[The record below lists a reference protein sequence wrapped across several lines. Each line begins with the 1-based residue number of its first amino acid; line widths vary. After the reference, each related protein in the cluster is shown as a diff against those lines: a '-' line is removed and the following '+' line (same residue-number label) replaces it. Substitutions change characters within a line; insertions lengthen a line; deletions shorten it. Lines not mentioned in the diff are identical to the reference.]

1 MLKREGDKT
10 ESPTAETRL
19 CVQMRF
25 KGHEFYHVLALS
37 HLWCVLYILSL
48 FSLYYTTLDKL
59 CELLLL
65 LLL

>member
-1 MLKREGDKT
+1 
-10 ESPTAETRL
+10 
-19 CVQMRF
+19 MRF